1 MRGFKR
7 TISILLSLLIILSV
21 FTTAPFTVNAEQTT
35 DLSPAY
41 VAYQA
46 KRYSDPNGQNL
57 FGDASR
63 TYAQT
68 YYNQMKKDNKVISG
82 ITIWEAAH
90 IATSPTYSLESGLIT
105 KKDMYKLAIFD
116 MLDLSE
122 SDTFVS
128 NLLDMVNDSRLSYIV
143 SVSKSICDPND
154 INVSELKNFEVN
166 AEYINFLKES
176 AKLAKAFDVVD
187 KISTIASGCK
197 NLYEAILTT
206 ANYQAISDMK
216 NGTKE
221 VLSAIYADTSNPSE
235 LRQAAYE
242 CVNNFGDGFDRI
254 LNTVSTGSNL
264 CLNATLETIFKEA
277 VDSIWSEIISVIPGG
292 KVVMTA
298 AKGMRVLSNAVFAMD
313 DTCRIYYQFE
323 ADVTLEQ
330 AVRNV
335 MNNARCDYIQDNNQ
349 DKAIA
354 YMRAVEMYKRIVLQG
369 YDYTKEML
377 EIKANAPATK
387 WFDWFNHDYSECM
400 ELMEGVESI
409 KNNKQK
415 LYKQF
420 EDWVHSDY
428 INLYCKDYNE
438 TINDFNNQ
446 QTIKTD
452 SVTLTQIK
460 DINVGDS
467 GYIYDY
473 IMKTCQPENSTEY
486 KKCYFTA
493 ENKDAFT
500 IDKLGSFVAESAG
513 QVTLIYDKGG
523 ELESSVTITVGSSPT
538 DNKHDYYS
546 DFKYSTFYNNSQQ
559 RTEAT
564 ITEYT
569 GSQSNLIIP
578 YSIDGYI
585 VTSIGR
591 RTFIGCTSLKSINI
605 PDSVTNIDDSAFYG
619 CTSLT
624 SINIPDG
631 VTSIGDWAFEGCT
644 SLTSIN
650 IPDGVTCI
658 GGWAFK
664 GCSSLTSINI
674 PDSVT
679 NIGDSAFYGCTS
691 LTSIT
696 IPDGITS
703 IGDST
708 FRSCTSLTSINIPDS
723 VKSIGNFTFSG
734 CTNLTSINIPDGV
747 TSIGGDAFS
756 SCTSLTSITIPNS
769 VTSIGDSAFYGC
781 TNLTSINIP
790 DGVTSIGYSAFYGCT
805 SLTSIN
811 IPVDVTSIGDTT
823 FYGCTSLTSVT
834 VGNSVTSIGYST
846 FYGCTNLTSIN
857 IPDSLISIG
866 SWAFDD
872 CKSLT
877 NITLPDSVISIGNYA
892 FSGCSS
898 LTSITIP
905 DRVTHIDGVFIGCT
919 SLTSIN
925 ISSSVTNIG
934 NSTFSFCTSLISI
947 KIPDSVTSIGD
958 SAFYGCTS
966 LTSISIPDGI
976 TSIGDSAFDGCTNLT
991 SINIPDS
998 VKSIGNSTFS
1008 GCTNLTSINIPNSVT
1023 SIGDSTFYGCTSLT
1037 SIKIPNSV
1045 TSIGD
1050 SAFYGC
1056 TNLTSINIPDGVTS
1070 IGGGAFSSCTSLT
1083 SINIPDRVKS
1093 IGNFTFKSCTSLIS
1107 IKIPDSVTSIGD
1119 SAFYCCTNLTS
1130 INIPDSLISIG
1141 SWAFD
1146 DCKSLTNITIPDSVI
1161 SIGNYA
1167 FSGCSNLTS
1176 IKIPDSVTNIGD
1188 SAFYDC
1194 TSLSSVTVG
1203 NSVTSIGDSAFEGC
1217 TNLTSINIPDS
1228 VKSMGNFFTF
1238 RFCTSLTSINIPDG
1252 VTSIGDSTF
1261 SGCTNLTSIN
1271 IPNSV
1276 TSIGDSAFSGC
1287 TSLTSINIPN
1297 SVTSIGDSAF
1307 DDCKSL
1313 TSINI
1318 PDGVTSIG
1326 YSAFY
1331 DCKSLTNITIPD
1343 GVTSI
1348 GNYAF
1353 SGCSSLTSIK
1363 IPNSVT
1369 SIGDA
1374 ANYDLSDV
1382 LFMGSKE
1389 QWNSITM
1396 VSDNF
1401 SNAAIHYN
1409 AEYIKTVE
1417 PDCTNKGYDLYSCSE
1432 CENGVKVN
1440 FTDALGHD
1448 FINGICERCG
1458 KDELDCIESAHPYE
1472 NDTDEKWTIHKN
1484 NAKRI
1489 AVVFSDKT
1497 ETESGS
1503 DYIYIYDKDNE
1514 EIGCYSGTEL
1524 AGKRIVVQGDTV
1536 TIRLTSDSSNTC
1548 YGFDITDVKPYYEE
1562 CVHSETELINVREA
1576 GCGWE
1581 GYTGDVRC
1589 VECQEILSYGKYIDA
1604 TEEHSIISEIIPPTC
1619 GQEGYTHHY
1628 CENCDYSYDDN
1639 YVDATG
1645 NHEFENGI
1653 CKICGQP
1660 DIDCLENF
1668 KANDTKNIEITNGGE
1683 FKYFKF
1689 TPNKNGTLNFYSV
1702 GTCDTYGCLFD
1713 SEMTEL
1719 AYNDDGSEDYNFS
1732 ITYDVIAGKTYILA
1746 CRMYSSDTIGNF
1758 NTVLNFEPDDTALIG
1773 DVDGNGEVSIAD
1785 ATEIQKYLVQYV
1797 SFNEEQLK
1805 VSDTNGDGKVDIKD
1819 VTQIQKYIVQ
1829 LISSLV

>member
-35 DLSPAY
+35 DSSPAY

-400 ELMEGVESI
+400 ELMEGVERI
-409 KNNKQK
+409 KNNQQK

-538 DNKHDYYS
+538 NNKHDYYS

-585 VTSIGR
+585 VTNIGDSA
-591 RTFIGCTSLKSINI
+591 FYGCTNLTSINI

-650 IPDGVTCI
+650 IPDGVTSI
-658 GGWAFK
+658 GYSAFY
-664 GCSSLTSINI
+664 GCTSLTSINIPVDVTSIGNSAFSGCTSLTSINIPDGVTSIGYSAFYGCTSLTNMNI

-679 NIGDSAFYGCTS
+679 NIGDSAFYGCTSLASINIPDSVTSIGNSTFSFCTSLTSVNVGNNITSIGGGAFSSCTSLTSITIPDGITSIGYSAFYGCTSLTSINIPVDVTSIGDSTFYGCTSLTSINIPDGVTSIGDSAFYGCTSLTSINIPDSVKSICYSAFYGCTSLTSINIPDGVTSIGGDAFSSCTSLTSITIPKSVKSIYYYAFYGCSSLTSINISGSVTSIGNYAFSGCSSLTNIKIPNSVTSIGGGAFSSCTS

-747 TSIGGDAFS
+747 TSIGGDAFC
-756 SCTSLTSITIPNS
+756 SCTSLTSITIPNSVTNIGNSTFSFCTSLKSIKIPDS

-790 DGVTSIGYSAFYGCT
+790 DGVTSIGDS
-805 SLTSIN
+805 
-811 IPVDVTSIGDTT
+811 T
-823 FYGCTSLTSVT
+823 FKSCTSLTSVT
-834 VGNSVTSIGYST
+834 VGNSVTSIG
-846 FYGCTNLTSIN
+846 
-857 IPDSLISIG
+857 
-866 SWAFDD
+866 
-872 CKSLT
+872 
-877 NITLPDSVISIGNYA
+877 
-892 FSGCSS
+892 
-898 LTSITIP
+898 
-905 DRVTHIDGVFIGCT
+905 
-919 SLTSIN
+919 
-925 ISSSVTNIG
+925 
-934 NSTFSFCTSLISI
+934 
-947 KIPDSVTSIGD
+947 D
-958 SAFYGCTS
+958 SAFS
-966 LTSISIPDGI
+966 
-976 TSIGDSAFDGCTNLT
+976 GCTNLT

-998 VKSIGNSTFS
+998 V
-1008 GCTNLTSINIPNSVT
+1008 
-1023 SIGDSTFYGCTSLT
+1023 
-1037 SIKIPNSV
+1037 

-1050 SAFYGC
+1050 SAF
-1056 TNLTSINIPDGVTS
+1056 
-1070 IGGGAFSSCTSLT
+1070 
-1083 SINIPDRVKS
+1083 
-1093 IGNFTFKSCTSLIS
+1093 
-1107 IKIPDSVTSIGD
+1107 
-1119 SAFYCCTNLTS
+1119 
-1130 INIPDSLISIG
+1130 
-1141 SWAFD
+1141 D
-1146 DCKSLTNITIPDSVI
+1146 DCTSLTNITIPDGVT

-1276 TSIGDSAFSGC
+1276 TSIGDSAF
-1287 TSLTSINIPN
+1287 
-1297 SVTSIGDSAF
+1297 

-1343 GVTSI
+1343 GITSI

-1773 DVDGNGEVSIAD
+1773 DVDGNGEVSITD

-1797 SFNEEQLK
+1797 SLNEEQLK

>member
-400 ELMEGVESI
+400 ELMEGVEST
-409 KNNKQK
+409 KSNNQK

-538 DNKHDYYS
+538 NNKHDYYS

-585 VTSIGR
+585 VTNIG
-591 RTFIGCTSLKSINI
+591 
-605 PDSVTNIDDSAFYG
+605 DSAFYG

-631 VTSIGDWAFEGCT
+631 VTSIGDWAFYGCT
-644 SLTSIN
+644 N
-650 IPDGVTCI
+650 
-658 GGWAFK
+658 
-664 GCSSLTSINI
+664 LTSINI

-723 VKSIGNFTFSG
+723 VKSIGNFTFSY
-734 CTNLTSINIPDGV
+734 CTNLTSINIPDG
-747 TSIGGDAFS
+747 
-756 SCTSLTSITIPNS
+756 
-769 VTSIGDSAFYGC
+769 
-781 TNLTSINIP
+781 
-790 DGVTSIGYSAFYGCT
+790 
-805 SLTSIN
+805 
-811 IPVDVTSIGDTT
+811 
-823 FYGCTSLTSVT
+823 
-834 VGNSVTSIGYST
+834 
-846 FYGCTNLTSIN
+846 
-857 IPDSLISIG
+857 
-866 SWAFDD
+866 
-872 CKSLT
+872 
-877 NITLPDSVISIGNYA
+877 
-892 FSGCSS
+892 
-898 LTSITIP
+898 
-905 DRVTHIDGVFIGCT
+905 
-919 SLTSIN
+919 
-925 ISSSVTNIG
+925 
-934 NSTFSFCTSLISI
+934 
-947 KIPDSVTSIGD
+947 
-958 SAFYGCTS
+958 
-966 LTSISIPDGI
+966 
-976 TSIGDSAFDGCTNLT
+976 
-991 SINIPDS
+991 
-998 VKSIGNSTFS
+998 
-1008 GCTNLTSINIPNSVT
+1008 
-1023 SIGDSTFYGCTSLT
+1023 
-1037 SIKIPNSV
+1037 
-1045 TSIGD
+1045 
-1050 SAFYGC
+1050 
-1056 TNLTSINIPDGVTS
+1056 
-1070 IGGGAFSSCTSLT
+1070 
-1083 SINIPDRVKS
+1083 
-1093 IGNFTFKSCTSLIS
+1093 
-1107 IKIPDSVTSIGD
+1107 
-1119 SAFYCCTNLTS
+1119 
-1130 INIPDSLISIG
+1130 
-1141 SWAFD
+1141 
-1146 DCKSLTNITIPDSVI
+1146 
-1161 SIGNYA
+1161 
-1167 FSGCSNLTS
+1167 
-1176 IKIPDSVTNIGD
+1176 
-1188 SAFYDC
+1188 
-1194 TSLSSVTVG
+1194 
-1203 NSVTSIGDSAFEGC
+1203 
-1217 TNLTSINIPDS
+1217 
-1228 VKSMGNFFTF
+1228 
-1238 RFCTSLTSINIPDG
+1238 
-1252 VTSIGDSTF
+1252 
-1261 SGCTNLTSIN
+1261 
-1271 IPNSV
+1271 
-1276 TSIGDSAFSGC
+1276 
-1287 TSLTSINIPN
+1287 
-1297 SVTSIGDSAF
+1297 
-1307 DDCKSL
+1307 
-1313 TSINI
+1313 
-1318 PDGVTSIG
+1318 
-1326 YSAFY
+1326 
-1331 DCKSLTNITIPD
+1331 
-1343 GVTSI
+1343 
-1348 GNYAF
+1348 
-1353 SGCSSLTSIK
+1353 
-1363 IPNSVT
+1363 VT

-1396 VSDNF
+1396 ESDNF

-1432 CENGVKVN
+1432 CENGVKAN
-1440 FTDALGHD
+1440 FTDALGHN
-1448 FINGICERCG
+1448 FVNGICERCG
-1458 KDELDCIESAHPYE
+1458 KDELDFIESLHPYE

>member
-35 DLSPAY
+35 DSSPAY

-57 FGDASR
+57 FGDASQ

-176 AKLAKAFDVVD
+176 AKLAKAFDAVD
-187 KISTIASGCK
+187 KISTIASGCE

-277 VDSIWSEIISVIPGG
+277 VDSIWGEIISVIPGG

-400 ELMEGVESI
+400 ELMEGVEST

-473 IMKTCQPENSTEY
+473 IKKTCQPENSTEY

-569 GSQSNLIIP
+569 GSRSNLIIP

-624 SINIPDG
+624 SINIP
-631 VTSIGDWAFEGCT
+631 
-644 SLTSIN
+644 
-650 IPDGVTCI
+650 
-658 GGWAFK
+658 
-664 GCSSLTSINI
+664 
-674 PDSVT
+674 
-679 NIGDSAFYGCTS
+679 
-691 LTSIT
+691 
-696 IPDGITS
+696 
-703 IGDST
+703 
-708 FRSCTSLTSINIPDS
+708 
-723 VKSIGNFTFSG
+723 
-734 CTNLTSINIPDGV
+734 
-747 TSIGGDAFS
+747 
-756 SCTSLTSITIPNS
+756 NS
-769 VTSIGDSAFYGC
+769 VTSIGG
-781 TNLTSINIP
+781 
-790 DGVTSIGYSAFYGCT
+790 GAFYGCT

-934 NSTFSFCTSLISI
+934 NSTFRFCTSLISI

-958 SAFYGCTS
+958 SAF
-966 LTSISIPDGI
+966 
-976 TSIGDSAFDGCTNLT
+976 DGCTNLT
-991 SINIPDS
+991 SINIPD
-998 VKSIGNSTFS
+998 G
-1008 GCTNLTSINIPNSVT
+1008 VT
-1023 SIGDSTFYGCTSLT
+1023 SIGGDAFSSCTSLT
-1037 SIKIPNSV
+1037 SITIPNSV

-1093 IGNFTFKSCTSLIS
+1093 IGNFTFKSCSSLLS

-1228 VKSMGNFFTF
+1228 VKSIGNYFTF
-1238 RFCTSLTSINIPDG
+1238 RFCTSLTSINIPDSVTSIG
-1252 VTSIGDSTF
+1252 NSTFRSCTSLTSVTVGNNITSIGDSTF
-1261 SGCTNLTSIN
+1261 CGCT
-1271 IPNSV
+1271 
-1276 TSIGDSAFSGC
+1276 
-1287 TSLTSINIPN
+1287 
-1297 SVTSIGDSAF
+1297 
-1307 DDCKSL
+1307 SL

-1326 YSAFY
+1326 YSAFD

-1343 GVTSI
+1343 SVISI

-1363 IPNSVT
+1363 IPDSVT

-1396 VSDNF
+1396 ESDNF

-1417 PDCTNKGYDLYSCSE
+1417 PDCTNKGYDLYFCSE

-1440 FTDALGHD
+1440 FTDALGHN

-1562 CVHSETELINVREA
+1562 CVHYETELINVREA

-1589 VECQEILSYGKYIDA
+1589 VECQEILSYGEYIDA

-1773 DVDGNGEVSIAD
+1773 DVDGNGEVSISD

-1797 SFNEEQLK
+1797 SLNEEQLK
-1805 VSDTNGDGKVDIKD
+1805 VSDTNGDGKVDIND
-1819 VTQIQKYIVQ
+1819 VTQIQKYLAQ
-1829 LISSLV
+1829 LIPSLG

>member
-35 DLSPAY
+35 DSSPAY

-57 FGDASR
+57 FGDASQ

-277 VDSIWSEIISVIPGG
+277 VDSIWGEIISVIPGG

-400 ELMEGVESI
+400 ELMEGVEST
-409 KNNKQK
+409 KSNNQK

-473 IMKTCQPENSTEY
+473 IKKTCQPENSTEY

-493 ENKDAFT
+493 DNKDIFT

-513 QVTLIYDKGG
+513 QVILVYDKGG
-523 ELESSVTITVGSSPT
+523 ELESSVTITIGSSPT
-538 DNKHDYYS
+538 NNKHDYYS

-624 SINIPDG
+624 SINIPDSVTYIGDYAFEDCTSLTSINIPDSVTGIGGWAFYGCSSLTSVIIGNSVTSMDVRTFYGCTSLASINIPDSVTSIGYETFKDCISLTNMNIPDSVTSIGDSAFYGCTNLTSINIPDSVTSICDSTFRSCTSLTSVTVGNNITSIGDSTFYDCTSLKSINIPDG
-631 VTSIGDWAFEGCT
+631 VTSIGDSAFYGCTSLTSINIPVDVTSIGRSAFEGCTSLTSINIHDGVTSIGDFTFYGCT

-650 IPDGVTCI
+650 IPDGVTSI
-658 GGWAFK
+658 GHYAFRF
-664 GCSSLTSINI
+664 CTSLTSINV

-679 NIGDSAFYGCTS
+679 HIYFGAFDGCTSLTSITIPDRVTHIDGVFIGCTS

-703 IGDST
+703 VGDSA
-708 FRSCTSLTSINIPDS
+708 FEGCTSLISIKIPDR
-723 VKSIGNFTFSG
+723 VTSIGNSTFSG

-756 SCTSLTSITIPNS
+756 SCTSLTSITIPKSVKSIDYYAFYGCSSLTSITISNS
-769 VTSIGDSAFYGC
+769 VTSIGDSAFCGCTNLTSINIPDGVTSIGDSAFYGC

-790 DGVTSIGYSAFYGCT
+790 DSVKSIGNSTFRSCT

-811 IPVDVTSIGDTT
+811 IPDDVTSIGNRA
-823 FYGCTSLTSVT
+823 FYDCTSLTSVT
-834 VGNSVTSIGYST
+834 VGNSVTSIG
-846 FYGCTNLTSIN
+846 
-857 IPDSLISIG
+857 
-866 SWAFDD
+866 
-872 CKSLT
+872 
-877 NITLPDSVISIGNYA
+877 
-892 FSGCSS
+892 
-898 LTSITIP
+898 
-905 DRVTHIDGVFIGCT
+905 
-919 SLTSIN
+919 
-925 ISSSVTNIG
+925 
-934 NSTFSFCTSLISI
+934 
-947 KIPDSVTSIGD
+947 
-958 SAFYGCTS
+958 
-966 LTSISIPDGI
+966 
-976 TSIGDSAFDGCTNLT
+976 
-991 SINIPDS
+991 
-998 VKSIGNSTFS
+998 
-1008 GCTNLTSINIPNSVT
+1008 
-1023 SIGDSTFYGCTSLT
+1023 DST
-1037 SIKIPNSV
+1037 
-1045 TSIGD
+1045 
-1050 SAFYGC
+1050 FYGC

-1070 IGGGAFSSCTSLT
+1070 IG
-1083 SINIPDRVKS
+1083 N
-1093 IGNFTFKSCTSLIS
+1093 
-1107 IKIPDSVTSIGD
+1107 
-1119 SAFYCCTNLTS
+1119 
-1130 INIPDSLISIG
+1130 
-1141 SWAFD
+1141 
-1146 DCKSLTNITIPDSVI
+1146 
-1161 SIGNYA
+1161 
-1167 FSGCSNLTS
+1167 
-1176 IKIPDSVTNIGD
+1176 
-1188 SAFYDC
+1188 
-1194 TSLSSVTVG
+1194 
-1203 NSVTSIGDSAFEGC
+1203 
-1217 TNLTSINIPDS
+1217 
-1228 VKSMGNFFTF
+1228 
-1238 RFCTSLTSINIPDG
+1238 
-1252 VTSIGDSTF
+1252 STF
-1261 SGCTNLTSIN
+1261 SGCTN
-1271 IPNSV
+1271 
-1276 TSIGDSAFSGC
+1276 
-1287 TSLTSINIPN
+1287 LTSINIPN

-1374 ANYDLSDV
+1374 AFEWNYDLSDV

-1396 VSDNF
+1396 GSDNF

-1432 CENGVKVN
+1432 CENGVKAN
-1440 FTDALGHD
+1440 FTDALGHN
-1448 FINGICERCG
+1448 FVNGICEHCG
-1458 KDELDCIESAHPYE
+1458 KGELDCIESAHPYE
-1472 NDTDEKWTIHKN
+1472 NDTDEKWTIHIN

-1524 AGKRIVVQGDTV
+1524 AGKRIVVQGDTI
-1536 TIRLTSDSSNTC
+1536 TIRLTSDSSDTC

-1589 VECQEILSYGKYIDA
+1589 VECQEILSYGEYIDA
-1604 TEEHSIISEIIPPTC
+1604 TEEHSIISKIIPPTC

-1689 TPNKNGTLNFYSV
+1689 TPNKNGALNFYSV

>member
-35 DLSPAY
+35 DSSPAY

-57 FGDASR
+57 FGDASQ

-166 AEYINFLKES
+166 AEYINFLKKS

-473 IMKTCQPENSTEY
+473 IKKTCQPENSTEY

-538 DNKHDYYS
+538 NNKHDYYS

-585 VTSIGR
+585 VTCIGR
-591 RTFIGCTSLKSINI
+591 GAFEGCASLKSINI
-605 PDSVTNIDDSAFYG
+605 PDSVTKIRDRAFENCENLTNITIPDSVTSLEYGAFIGCTGLISIKLPDSVTIIDNYAFAGCTSLANITIPDSVTVIYSSAFES

-624 SINIPDG
+624 SVTIPESVTYMGYSAFRNCINLASITIPDS
-631 VTSIGDWAFEGCT
+631 VTSIGNSVF
-644 SLTSIN
+644 L
-650 IPDGVTCI
+650 
-658 GGWAFK
+658 
-664 GCSSLTSINI
+664 GCSSLTSIKI

-679 NIGDSAFYGCTS
+679 GIGDYAFQNCTKLTNVTIGNGVEFIGDDAFEKCASLTNITIPDSVTRTGGRIFNDCDNLEKVIIGNGITSLGGLCVENENLKEIIIGDGITYIPRFEFSGCTNLASVTLGRNISTIGYRAFFDCTS

-696 IPDGITS
+696 IPDSVTS
-703 IGDST
+703 IDDDA
-708 FRSCTSLTSINIPDS
+708 FC
-723 VKSIGNFTFSG
+723 G
-734 CTNLTSINIPDGV
+734 CTNLKNLTIGDGV
-747 TSIGGDAFS
+747 TSIGSNAFADCNSFEKVRIGNGIS
-756 SCTSLTSITIPNS
+756 SLSYFNFASCKNLQEVVIGNNVSSIQSYIFRGCENLISVTIPNSVTSIESHAFENCVNLKNITIPNS
-769 VTSIGDSAFYGC
+769 VTSIRYKTFSNC
-781 TNLTSINIP
+781 TSLKNIIIP
-790 DGVTSIGYSAFYGCT
+790 NNVTSIGNYAFLNCKSLVNVTIPDSVTSIGSSAFDNCT
-805 SLTSIN
+805 SLTSVT
-811 IPVDVTSIGDTT
+811 IPNSVISIGSSAFDN
-823 FYGCTSLTSVT
+823 CTSLTSVT
-834 VGNSVTSIGYST
+834 V
-846 FYGCTNLTSIN
+846 
-857 IPDSLISIG
+857 
-866 SWAFDD
+866 
-872 CKSLT
+872 
-877 NITLPDSVISIGNYA
+877 
-892 FSGCSS
+892 
-898 LTSITIP
+898 
-905 DRVTHIDGVFIGCT
+905 
-919 SLTSIN
+919 
-925 ISSSVTNIG
+925 
-934 NSTFSFCTSLISI
+934 
-947 KIPDSVTSIGD
+947 
-958 SAFYGCTS
+958 
-966 LTSISIPDGI
+966 
-976 TSIGDSAFDGCTNLT
+976 
-991 SINIPDS
+991 
-998 VKSIGNSTFS
+998 
-1008 GCTNLTSINIPNSVT
+1008 PNSVT
-1023 SIGDSTFYGCTSLT
+1023 SIGSSAFNNCTSLA
-1037 SIKIPNSV
+1037 SV
-1045 TSIGD
+1045 VIG
-1050 SAFYGC
+1050 
-1056 TNLTSINIPDGVTS
+1056 NGVTS
-1070 IGGGAFSSCTSLT
+1070 ISEG
-1083 SINIPDRVKS
+1083 
-1093 IGNFTFKSCTSLIS
+1093 TFE
-1107 IKIPDSVTSIGD
+1107 
-1119 SAFYCCTNLTS
+1119 YCTNLVWMT
-1130 INIPDSLISIG
+1130 IG
-1141 SWAFD
+1141 NGVTCIDSWALYG
-1146 DCKSLTNITIPDSVI
+1146 CKNLSHVFYRGNESEWDNISQSLPYNII
-1161 SIGNYA
+1161 
-1167 FSGCSNLTS
+1167 
-1176 IKIPDSVTNIGD
+1176 
-1188 SAFYDC
+1188 
-1194 TSLSSVTVG
+1194 
-1203 NSVTSIGDSAFEGC
+1203 
-1217 TNLTSINIPDS
+1217 
-1228 VKSMGNFFTF
+1228 
-1238 RFCTSLTSINIPDG
+1238 
-1252 VTSIGDSTF
+1252 
-1261 SGCTNLTSIN
+1261 
-1271 IPNSV
+1271 
-1276 TSIGDSAFSGC
+1276 
-1287 TSLTSINIPN
+1287 
-1297 SVTSIGDSAF
+1297 
-1307 DDCKSL
+1307 
-1313 TSINI
+1313 
-1318 PDGVTSIG
+1318 
-1326 YSAFY
+1326 
-1331 DCKSLTNITIPD
+1331 
-1343 GVTSI
+1343 
-1348 GNYAF
+1348 
-1353 SGCSSLTSIK
+1353 
-1363 IPNSVT
+1363 
-1369 SIGDA
+1369 
-1374 ANYDLSDV
+1374 
-1382 LFMGSKE
+1382 
-1389 QWNSITM
+1389 
-1396 VSDNF
+1396 
-1401 SNAAIHYN
+1401 IHYN
-1409 AEYIKTVE
+1409 SDGSIIFDKTVL
-1417 PDCTNKGYDLYSCSE
+1417 PSCTEKGYDLYSCSE
-1432 CENGVKVN
+1432 CENGVKAN
-1440 FTDALGHD
+1440 FTDALGHN
-1448 FINGICERCG
+1448 FVNGICEHCG

-1589 VECQEILSYGKYIDA
+1589 VECQEILSYGEYIDA

-1773 DVDGNGEVSIAD
+1773 DVDGNGEVSITD

-1797 SFNEEQLK
+1797 SLNEEQLK

>member
-35 DLSPAY
+35 DSSPAY

-57 FGDASR
+57 FGDASQ

-277 VDSIWSEIISVIPGG
+277 VDSIWGEIISVIPGG

-400 ELMEGVESI
+400 ELMEGVEST
-409 KNNKQK
+409 KSNNQK

-473 IMKTCQPENSTEY
+473 IKKTCQPENSTEY

-493 ENKDAFT
+493 DNKDIFT

-513 QVTLIYDKGG
+513 QVTLVYDKGG
-523 ELESSVTITVGSSPT
+523 ELESSVTITIGSSPT
-538 DNKHDYYS
+538 NNKHDYYS

-624 SINIPDG
+624 SINIPDSVTYVGDYAFEDCTSLTSINIPDSVTGIGGWAFYGCSSLTSVIIGNSVTSMDVRTFYGCTSLASINIPDSVTSIGYETFKDCISLTNMNIPDSVTSIGDSAFYGCTNLTSINIPDSVTSICDSTFRSCTSLTSVTVGNNITSIGDSTFYDCTSLKSINIPDG
-631 VTSIGDWAFEGCT
+631 VTSIGDSAFYGCTSLTSINIPVDVTSIGRSAFEGCTSLTSINIHDGVTSIGDFTFYGCT

-650 IPDGVTCI
+650 IPDGVTSI
-658 GGWAFK
+658 GHYAFRF
-664 GCSSLTSINI
+664 CTSLTSINV

-679 NIGDSAFYGCTS
+679 HIYFGAFDGCTSLTSITIPDRVTHIDGVFIGCTS

-703 IGDST
+703 VGDSA
-708 FRSCTSLTSINIPDS
+708 FEGCTSLISIKIPDR
-723 VKSIGNFTFSG
+723 VTSIGNSTFSG

-756 SCTSLTSITIPNS
+756 SCTSLTSITIPKSVKSIDYYAFYGCSSLTSITISNS
-769 VTSIGDSAFYGC
+769 VTSIGDSAFCGCTNLTSINIPDGVTSIGDSAFCGCTNLTSINIPDGVTSIGDSAFYGC

-790 DGVTSIGYSAFYGCT
+790 DGVTSIGDS
-805 SLTSIN
+805 
-811 IPVDVTSIGDTT
+811 T
-823 FYGCTSLTSVT
+823 FKSCTSLTSVT
-834 VGNSVTSIGYST
+834 VGNG
-846 FYGCTNLTSIN
+846 
-857 IPDSLISIG
+857 
-866 SWAFDD
+866 
-872 CKSLT
+872 
-877 NITLPDSVISIGNYA
+877 
-892 FSGCSS
+892 
-898 LTSITIP
+898 
-905 DRVTHIDGVFIGCT
+905 
-919 SLTSIN
+919 
-925 ISSSVTNIG
+925 
-934 NSTFSFCTSLISI
+934 
-947 KIPDSVTSIGD
+947 VTSIGD
-958 SAFYGCTS
+958 SVFYGCTS
-966 LTSISIPDGI
+966 LTI
-976 TSIGDSAFDGCTNLT
+976 
-991 SINIPDS
+991 
-998 VKSIGNSTFS
+998 
-1008 GCTNLTSINIPNSVT
+1008 VT
-1023 SIGDSTFYGCTSLT
+1023 VGS
-1037 SIKIPNSV
+1037 SV

-1056 TNLTSINIPDGVTS
+1056 TNLTSINIPDSVKS
-1070 IGGGAFSSCTSLT
+1070 IGNSTFRSCTSLT
-1083 SINIPDRVKS
+1083 SINIPD
-1093 IGNFTFKSCTSLIS
+1093 
-1107 IKIPDSVTSIGD
+1107 DVTSIG
-1119 SAFYCCTNLTS
+1119 NR
-1130 INIPDSLISIG
+1130 
-1141 SWAFD
+1141 
-1146 DCKSLTNITIPDSVI
+1146 
-1161 SIGNYA
+1161 
-1167 FSGCSNLTS
+1167 
-1176 IKIPDSVTNIGD
+1176 
-1188 SAFYDC
+1188 AFYDC
-1194 TSLSSVTVG
+1194 TSLTSVTVG
-1203 NSVTSIGDSAFEGC
+1203 NSVTSIGDSTFYGC
-1217 TNLTSINIPDS
+1217 TN
-1228 VKSMGNFFTF
+1228 
-1238 RFCTSLTSINIPDG
+1238 LTSINIPDG
-1252 VTSIGDSTF
+1252 VTSIGNSTF

-1287 TSLTSINIPN
+1287 TNLTSINIPN

-1363 IPNSVT
+1363 IPNCVT

-1374 ANYDLSDV
+1374 AFEWNYDLSDV

-1396 VSDNF
+1396 GSDNF

-1432 CENGVKVN
+1432 CENGVKAN
-1440 FTDALGHD
+1440 FTDALGHN
-1448 FINGICERCG
+1448 FVNGICEHCG
-1458 KDELDCIESAHPYE
+1458 KGELDCIESAHPYE
-1472 NDTDEKWTIHKN
+1472 NDTDEKWTIHIN

-1524 AGKRIVVQGDTV
+1524 AGKRIVVQGDTI
-1536 TIRLTSDSSNTC
+1536 TIRLTSDSSDTC

-1589 VECQEILSYGKYIDA
+1589 VECQEILSYGEYIDA
-1604 TEEHSIISEIIPPTC
+1604 TEEHSIISKIIPPTC

-1689 TPNKNGTLNFYSV
+1689 TPNKNGALNFYSV

>member
-35 DLSPAY
+35 DSSPAY

-57 FGDASR
+57 FGDASQ

-277 VDSIWSEIISVIPGG
+277 VDSIWGEIISVIPGG

-400 ELMEGVESI
+400 ELMEGVEST
-409 KNNKQK
+409 KSNNQK

-473 IMKTCQPENSTEY
+473 IKKTCQPENSTEY

-493 ENKDAFT
+493 DNKDIFT

-513 QVTLIYDKGG
+513 QVTLVYDKGG
-523 ELESSVTITVGSSPT
+523 ELESSVTITIGSSPT
-538 DNKHDYYS
+538 NNKHDYYS

-624 SINIPDG
+624 SINIPDSVTYIGDYAFEDCTSLTSINIPDSVTGIGGWAFYGCSSLTSVIIGNSVTSMDVRTFYGCTSLASINIPDSVTSIGYETFKDCISLTNMNIPDSVTSIGDSAFYGCTNLTSINIPDSVTSICDSTFRSCTSLTSVTVGNNITSIGDSTFYDCTSLKSINIPDG
-631 VTSIGDWAFEGCT
+631 VTSIGDSAFYGCTSLTSINIPVDVTSIGRSAFEGCTSLTSINIHDGVTSIGDFTFYGCT

-650 IPDGVTCI
+650 IPDGVTSI
-658 GGWAFK
+658 GHYAFRF
-664 GCSSLTSINI
+664 CTSLTSINV

-679 NIGDSAFYGCTS
+679 HIYFGAFDGCTSLTSITIPDRVTHIDGVFIGCTS

-703 IGDST
+703 VGDSA
-708 FRSCTSLTSINIPDS
+708 FEGCTSLISIKIPDR
-723 VKSIGNFTFSG
+723 VTSIGNSTFSG

-756 SCTSLTSITIPNS
+756 SCTSLTSITIPKSVKSIDYYAFYGCSSLTSITISNS
-769 VTSIGDSAFYGC
+769 VTSIGDSAFCGC

-790 DGVTSIGYSAFYGCT
+790 DGVTSIG
-805 SLTSIN
+805 
-811 IPVDVTSIGDTT
+811 
-823 FYGCTSLTSVT
+823 
-834 VGNSVTSIGYST
+834 
-846 FYGCTNLTSIN
+846 
-857 IPDSLISIG
+857 
-866 SWAFDD
+866 
-872 CKSLT
+872 
-877 NITLPDSVISIGNYA
+877 
-892 FSGCSS
+892 
-898 LTSITIP
+898 
-905 DRVTHIDGVFIGCT
+905 
-919 SLTSIN
+919 
-925 ISSSVTNIG
+925 
-934 NSTFSFCTSLISI
+934 
-947 KIPDSVTSIGD
+947 
-958 SAFYGCTS
+958 
-966 LTSISIPDGI
+966 
-976 TSIGDSAFDGCTNLT
+976 
-991 SINIPDS
+991 
-998 VKSIGNSTFS
+998 NSTFS
-1008 GCTNLTSINIPNSVT
+1008 GCTN
-1023 SIGDSTFYGCTSLT
+1023 
-1037 SIKIPNSV
+1037 
-1045 TSIGD
+1045 
-1050 SAFYGC
+1050 
-1056 TNLTSINIPDGVTS
+1056 
-1070 IGGGAFSSCTSLT
+1070 
-1083 SINIPDRVKS
+1083 
-1093 IGNFTFKSCTSLIS
+1093 
-1107 IKIPDSVTSIGD
+1107 
-1119 SAFYCCTNLTS
+1119 
-1130 INIPDSLISIG
+1130 
-1141 SWAFD
+1141 
-1146 DCKSLTNITIPDSVI
+1146 
-1161 SIGNYA
+1161 
-1167 FSGCSNLTS
+1167 
-1176 IKIPDSVTNIGD
+1176 
-1188 SAFYDC
+1188 
-1194 TSLSSVTVG
+1194 
-1203 NSVTSIGDSAFEGC
+1203 
-1217 TNLTSINIPDS
+1217 
-1228 VKSMGNFFTF
+1228 
-1238 RFCTSLTSINIPDG
+1238 
-1252 VTSIGDSTF
+1252 
-1261 SGCTNLTSIN
+1261 
-1271 IPNSV
+1271 
-1276 TSIGDSAFSGC
+1276 
-1287 TSLTSINIPN
+1287 LTSINIPN

-1374 ANYDLSDV
+1374 AFEWNYDLSDV

-1396 VSDNF
+1396 GSDNF

-1432 CENGVKVN
+1432 CENGVKAN
-1440 FTDALGHD
+1440 FTDALGHN
-1448 FINGICERCG
+1448 FVNGICEHCG
-1458 KDELDCIESAHPYE
+1458 KGELDCIESAHPYE
-1472 NDTDEKWTIHKN
+1472 NDTDEKWTIHIN

-1524 AGKRIVVQGDTV
+1524 AGKRIVVQGDTI
-1536 TIRLTSDSSNTC
+1536 TIRLTSDSSDTC

-1589 VECQEILSYGKYIDA
+1589 VECQEILSYGEYIDA
-1604 TEEHSIISEIIPPTC
+1604 TEEHSIISKIIPPTC

-1689 TPNKNGTLNFYSV
+1689 TPNKNGALNFYSV

>member
-747 TSIGGDAFS
+747 TSIGG
-756 SCTSLTSITIPNS
+756 
-769 VTSIGDSAFYGC
+769 
-781 TNLTSINIP
+781 
-790 DGVTSIGYSAFYGCT
+790 
-805 SLTSIN
+805 
-811 IPVDVTSIGDTT
+811 
-823 FYGCTSLTSVT
+823 
-834 VGNSVTSIGYST
+834 
-846 FYGCTNLTSIN
+846 
-857 IPDSLISIG
+857 
-866 SWAFDD
+866 
-872 CKSLT
+872 
-877 NITLPDSVISIGNYA
+877 
-892 FSGCSS
+892 
-898 LTSITIP
+898 
-905 DRVTHIDGVFIGCT
+905 
-919 SLTSIN
+919 
-925 ISSSVTNIG
+925 
-934 NSTFSFCTSLISI
+934 
-947 KIPDSVTSIGD
+947 
-958 SAFYGCTS
+958 
-966 LTSISIPDGI
+966 
-976 TSIGDSAFDGCTNLT
+976 
-991 SINIPDS
+991 
-998 VKSIGNSTFS
+998 
-1008 GCTNLTSINIPNSVT
+1008 
-1023 SIGDSTFYGCTSLT
+1023 
-1037 SIKIPNSV
+1037 
-1045 TSIGD
+1045 
-1050 SAFYGC
+1050 
-1056 TNLTSINIPDGVTS
+1056 
-1070 IGGGAFSSCTSLT
+1070 GAFSSCTSLT

-1161 SIGNYA
+1161 
-1167 FSGCSNLTS
+1167 
-1176 IKIPDSVTNIGD
+1176 
-1188 SAFYDC
+1188 
-1194 TSLSSVTVG
+1194 
-1203 NSVTSIGDSAFEGC
+1203 
-1217 TNLTSINIPDS
+1217 
-1228 VKSMGNFFTF
+1228 
-1238 RFCTSLTSINIPDG
+1238 
-1252 VTSIGDSTF
+1252 
-1261 SGCTNLTSIN
+1261 
-1271 IPNSV
+1271 
-1276 TSIGDSAFSGC
+1276 
-1287 TSLTSINIPN
+1287 
-1297 SVTSIGDSAF
+1297 
-1307 DDCKSL
+1307 
-1313 TSINI
+1313 
-1318 PDGVTSIG
+1318 
-1326 YSAFY
+1326 
-1331 DCKSLTNITIPD
+1331 
-1343 GVTSI
+1343 SI

-1619 GQEGYTHHY
+1619 GHEGYTHHY

>member
-400 ELMEGVESI
+400 ELMEGVEST
-409 KNNKQK
+409 KSNNQK

-538 DNKHDYYS
+538 NNKHDYYS

-585 VTSIGR
+585 VTNIGDSA
-591 RTFIGCTSLKSINI
+591 FYGCTSLTSINIPDGVTSIGDWAFYGCTNLTSINI
-605 PDSVTNIDDSAFYG
+605 PDSVTNIGDSAFYG

-650 IPDGVTCI
+650 IPDRVKSI
-658 GGWAFK
+658 GDSAFK

-747 TSIGGDAFS
+747 TSIGNSAFS
-756 SCTSLTSITIPNS
+756 GCTSLTSINIPDG
-769 VTSIGDSAFYGC
+769 VTSIGYSAFYGC

-790 DGVTSIGYSAFYGCT
+790 DGVTSIGYFAFYGCT
-805 SLTSIN
+805 SLKSIN
-811 IPVDVTSIGDTT
+811 IPVDVTSIGEFT
-823 FYGCTSLTSVT
+823 FYGCTSLK
-834 VGNSVTSIGYST
+834 
-846 FYGCTNLTSIN
+846 SIN
-857 IPDSLISIG
+857 IPDS
-866 SWAFDD
+866 
-872 CKSLT
+872 
-877 NITLPDSVISIGNYA
+877 
-892 FSGCSS
+892 
-898 LTSITIP
+898 
-905 DRVTHIDGVFIGCT
+905 
-919 SLTSIN
+919 
-925 ISSSVTNIG
+925 VTNI
-934 NSTFSFCTSLISI
+934 
-947 KIPDSVTSIGD
+947 D
-958 SAFYGCTS
+958 A
-966 LTSISIPDGI
+966 
-976 TSIGDSAFDGCTNLT
+976 SAFDGCTSLT

-998 VKSIGNSTFS
+998 VKSIG
-1008 GCTNLTSINIPNSVT
+1008 
-1023 SIGDSTFYGCTSLT
+1023 
-1037 SIKIPNSV
+1037 
-1045 TSIGD
+1045 
-1050 SAFYGC
+1050 
-1056 TNLTSINIPDGVTS
+1056 
-1070 IGGGAFSSCTSLT
+1070 GG
-1083 SINIPDRVKS
+1083 
-1093 IGNFTFKSCTSLIS
+1093 
-1107 IKIPDSVTSIGD
+1107 
-1119 SAFYCCTNLTS
+1119 
-1130 INIPDSLISIG
+1130 
-1141 SWAFD
+1141 
-1146 DCKSLTNITIPDSVI
+1146 
-1161 SIGNYA
+1161 
-1167 FSGCSNLTS
+1167 
-1176 IKIPDSVTNIGD
+1176 
-1188 SAFYDC
+1188 
-1194 TSLSSVTVG
+1194 
-1203 NSVTSIGDSAFEGC
+1203 
-1217 TNLTSINIPDS
+1217 
-1228 VKSMGNFFTF
+1228 
-1238 RFCTSLTSINIPDG
+1238 
-1252 VTSIGDSTF
+1252 
-1261 SGCTNLTSIN
+1261 
-1271 IPNSV
+1271 
-1276 TSIGDSAFSGC
+1276 AFSGC
-1287 TSLTSINIPN
+1287 TSLKSINIPVD
-1297 SVTSIGDSAF
+1297 VTSIDEFTFSG
-1307 DDCKSL
+1307 C
-1313 TSINI
+1313 T
-1318 PDGVTSIG
+1318 
-1326 YSAFY
+1326 
-1331 DCKSLTNITIPD
+1331 SLTNITIPD

-1369 SIGDA
+1369 SIGGGAFSSCTSLTSINIPDSVTNIGASAFDGCTSLTSITIPDGITSIGDSTFRSCTSLTSINIPDSVTSIGDDAFSSCTSLTSINIPDGVTSIGDWAFEGCTSLTSINIPDRVKSIGDSAFYGCTSLTSINIPDGVTSIGDWAFYGCTNLTSINIPDSVTNIGDSAFYGCTSLTSINIPDGVTSIGDSTFKSCTSLTSVTVGNSVTSIGYSAFHDCKSLTNITIPDSVISIGNYAFSGCSSLTSIKIPNSVTSIGDSTFSFCTSLTSATVENNITSIGDSIFCGCTSLTSINIPDGVTSIGDFAFCDCKSLTSINIPDSVKSIGNFTFSYCTNLTSINIPDGVTSIGDA

-1396 VSDNF
+1396 ESDNF

-1432 CENGVKVN
+1432 CENGVKAN
-1440 FTDALGHD
+1440 FTDALGHN
-1448 FINGICERCG
+1448 FVNGICERCG
-1458 KDELDCIESAHPYE
+1458 KDELDFIESLHPYE

>member
-35 DLSPAY
+35 DSSPAY

-57 FGDASR
+57 FGDASQ

-400 ELMEGVESI
+400 ELMEGVEST
-409 KNNKQK
+409 KNNNQK

-473 IMKTCQPENSTEY
+473 IKKTCQPENSTEY

-591 RTFIGCTSLKSINI
+591 RTFIGCT
-605 PDSVTNIDDSAFYG
+605 
-619 CTSLT
+619 
-624 SINIPDG
+624 
-631 VTSIGDWAFEGCT
+631 
-644 SLTSIN
+644 
-650 IPDGVTCI
+650 
-658 GGWAFK
+658 
-664 GCSSLTSINI
+664 
-674 PDSVT
+674 
-679 NIGDSAFYGCTS
+679 
-691 LTSIT
+691 
-696 IPDGITS
+696 
-703 IGDST
+703 
-708 FRSCTSLTSINIPDS
+708 
-723 VKSIGNFTFSG
+723 
-734 CTNLTSINIPDGV
+734 NLTSINIPDDV
-747 TSIGGDAFS
+747 TSIGYETFKG
-756 SCTSLTSITIPNS
+756 CTS
-769 VTSIGDSAFYGC
+769 
-781 TNLTSINIP
+781 LTSINIP

-805 SLTSIN
+805 SLRTIKIGN
-811 IPVDVTSIGDTT
+811 KVTSIGESAFENCTNLSNVIIGNNVQWIYSRAFKNCTSLNSIIIPDSVKLYNESYSREIFSGCIGLKSVVVGNNVSMIGPEMFYNCKNLENITIGKNVKEFCYEAFKGCDNLKKCNFLGTIDDWCGIEYSGTGEDWPTYYSKNLYINGDLVHDIEIKERSIINSFVFLNCENIERVLIHEGVTDIGQSAFEGCINLSKIKIPESIISIGYKT
-823 FYGCTSLTSVT
+823 FKDCKSLSNIDIPKGLKKLGAGVFSGCTSLASVEIPYGISDLHGTFYNCENLKEVKIPDSVTELFATFAGCTNLLIVDIPNSVTDIGDNTFENCSSLESIILPESVESLGHDLFYNCTNLKSVVLPESVKSTFLSGWFYHCVKLESVIIPKNITVITSYSFQGCSNLKRVTIPDSVTEIGEAFDGCSNLNGVYISDIEAWCNIKRPYGWFSSNPLYYAHNLYLNDQLVVNLDLPESVSKIEDKSFLGCTCITSVRIPNSTTIIGEYAFYECFNLTSVT
-834 VGNSVTSIGYST
+834 IGNSITSIGYDS
-846 FYGCTNLTSIN
+846 FARCINLR
-857 IPDSLISIG
+857 D
-866 SWAFDD
+866 
-872 CKSLT
+872 
-877 NITLPDSVISIGNYA
+877 ITLPEGVTEIQDSA
-892 FSGCSS
+892 FNGCSS
-898 LTSITIP
+898 LKTIIIP
-905 DRVTHIDGVFIGCT
+905 DNVTEIKSCLFEDCNQLKHVILGKNIKNIEYRAFYHC
-919 SLTSIN
+919 SRLESIE
-925 ISSSVTNIG
+925 
-934 NSTFSFCTSLISI
+934 
-947 KIPDSVTSIGD
+947 IPDSVTSIG
-958 SAFYGCTS
+958 YE
-966 LTSISIPDGI
+966 
-976 TSIGDSAFDGCTNLT
+976 
-991 SINIPDS
+991 
-998 VKSIGNSTFS
+998 
-1008 GCTNLTSINIPNSVT
+1008 
-1023 SIGDSTFYGCTSLT
+1023 
-1037 SIKIPNSV
+1037 
-1045 TSIGD
+1045 
-1050 SAFYGC
+1050 
-1056 TNLTSINIPDGVTS
+1056 
-1070 IGGGAFSSCTSLT
+1070 
-1083 SINIPDRVKS
+1083 
-1093 IGNFTFKSCTSLIS
+1093 
-1107 IKIPDSVTSIGD
+1107 
-1119 SAFYCCTNLTS
+1119 
-1130 INIPDSLISIG
+1130 
-1141 SWAFD
+1141 AFD
-1146 DCKSLTNITIPDSVI
+1146 DYYP
-1161 SIGNYA
+1161 
-1167 FSGCSNLTS
+1167 NL
-1176 IKIPDSVTNIGD
+1176 KH
-1188 SAFYDC
+1188 
-1194 TSLSSVTVG
+1194 
-1203 NSVTSIGDSAFEGC
+1203 
-1217 TNLTSINIPDS
+1217 
-1228 VKSMGNFFTF
+1228 
-1238 RFCTSLTSINIPDG
+1238 
-1252 VTSIGDSTF
+1252 
-1261 SGCTNLTSIN
+1261 
-1271 IPNSV
+1271 
-1276 TSIGDSAFSGC
+1276 
-1287 TSLTSINIPN
+1287 
-1297 SVTSIGDSAF
+1297 
-1307 DDCKSL
+1307 
-1313 TSINI
+1313 
-1318 PDGVTSIG
+1318 
-1326 YSAFY
+1326 
-1331 DCKSLTNITIPD
+1331 
-1343 GVTSI
+1343 
-1348 GNYAF
+1348 
-1353 SGCSSLTSIK
+1353 
-1363 IPNSVT
+1363 
-1369 SIGDA
+1369 
-1374 ANYDLSDV
+1374 V
-1382 LFMGSKE
+1382 LFGGDKE
-1389 QWNSITM
+1389 RWNSIEI
-1396 VSDNF
+1396 
-1401 SNAAIHYN
+1401 SNDGNENLANATIHFN
-1409 AEYIKTVE
+1409 SKLVGTTA
-1417 PDCTNKGYDLYSCSE
+1417 PNCTNRGYDLYSCSE
-1432 CENGVKVN
+1432 CKEGVKVN

-1497 ETESGS
+1497 ETESGF

-1589 VECQEILSYGKYIDA
+1589 VECQEILSYGEYIDA

-1758 NTVLNFEPDDTALIG
+1758 NTVLNFEPNDTALIG
-1773 DVDGNGEVSIAD
+1773 DVDGNGEVSITD

-1797 SFNEEQLK
+1797 SLNEEQLK

-1819 VTQIQKYIVQ
+1819 VTQIQKYLVH

>member
-21 FTTAPFTVNAEQTT
+21 FTIAPFTVNAEQTT
-35 DLSPAY
+35 DSSPAY

-57 FGDASR
+57 FGDASK

-400 ELMEGVESI
+400 ELMEGVERI
-409 KNNKQK
+409 KNDRQK

-438 TINDFNNQ
+438 TINGFNNQ

-473 IMKTCQPENSTEY
+473 IKKTCQPENSTEY

-605 PDSVTNIDDSAFYG
+605 PDSVTGIGGWAFYGCSSLTSVIIGNSVTSMDVRTFYGCTSLASINIPDSVTSIGYETFKDCISLTNMNIPDSVTSIGDSAFYGCTNLTSINIPDSVTSICDSTFRSCTSLTSVTVGNNITSIGDSTFYDCTSLTSINIHDGVTSIGDFTFYG

-631 VTSIGDWAFEGCT
+631 VTSIGHYAFRFCTSLTSINVPDSVTHIYFGAFDGCT
-644 SLTSIN
+644 SLTSIT
-650 IPDGVTCI
+650 IPDRVTHIDGVFI
-658 GGWAFK
+658 
-664 GCSSLTSINI
+664 
-674 PDSVT
+674 
-679 NIGDSAFYGCTS
+679 GCTS

-703 IGDST
+703 VGDSA
-708 FRSCTSLTSINIPDS
+708 FEGCTSLISIKIPDR
-723 VKSIGNFTFSG
+723 VTSIGNSTFSG

-756 SCTSLTSITIPNS
+756 SCTSLTSITIPKSVKSIDYYAFYGCSSLTSITISNS
-769 VTSIGDSAFYGC
+769 VTSIGDSAFCGCTNLTSINIPDGVTSIGDSAFYGC

-790 DGVTSIGYSAFYGCT
+790 DGVTSIGDS
-805 SLTSIN
+805 
-811 IPVDVTSIGDTT
+811 T
-823 FYGCTSLTSVT
+823 FKSCTSLTSVT
-834 VGNSVTSIGYST
+834 VGNG
-846 FYGCTNLTSIN
+846 
-857 IPDSLISIG
+857 
-866 SWAFDD
+866 
-872 CKSLT
+872 
-877 NITLPDSVISIGNYA
+877 
-892 FSGCSS
+892 
-898 LTSITIP
+898 
-905 DRVTHIDGVFIGCT
+905 
-919 SLTSIN
+919 
-925 ISSSVTNIG
+925 
-934 NSTFSFCTSLISI
+934 
-947 KIPDSVTSIGD
+947 VTSIGD
-958 SAFYGCTS
+958 SVFYGCTS
-966 LTSISIPDGI
+966 LTI
-976 TSIGDSAFDGCTNLT
+976 
-991 SINIPDS
+991 
-998 VKSIGNSTFS
+998 
-1008 GCTNLTSINIPNSVT
+1008 VT
-1023 SIGDSTFYGCTSLT
+1023 VG
-1037 SIKIPNSV
+1037 NSV

-1056 TNLTSINIPDGVTS
+1056 TNLTSINIPDSVKS
-1070 IGGGAFSSCTSLT
+1070 IGNSTFRSCTSLT
-1083 SINIPDRVKS
+1083 SINIPD
-1093 IGNFTFKSCTSLIS
+1093 
-1107 IKIPDSVTSIGD
+1107 DVTSIG
-1119 SAFYCCTNLTS
+1119 NR
-1130 INIPDSLISIG
+1130 
-1141 SWAFD
+1141 
-1146 DCKSLTNITIPDSVI
+1146 
-1161 SIGNYA
+1161 
-1167 FSGCSNLTS
+1167 
-1176 IKIPDSVTNIGD
+1176 
-1188 SAFYDC
+1188 AFYDC
-1194 TSLSSVTVG
+1194 TSLTSVTVG
-1203 NSVTSIGDSAFEGC
+1203 NSVTSIGDSTFYGC
-1217 TNLTSINIPDS
+1217 TN
-1228 VKSMGNFFTF
+1228 
-1238 RFCTSLTSINIPDG
+1238 LTSINIPDG
-1252 VTSIGDSTF
+1252 VTSIGNSTF

-1287 TSLTSINIPN
+1287 TNLTSINIPN

-1374 ANYDLSDV
+1374 AFEWNYDLSDV

-1396 VSDNF
+1396 GSDNF

-1432 CENGVKVN
+1432 CENGVKAN
-1440 FTDALGHD
+1440 FTDALGHN
-1448 FINGICERCG
+1448 FVNGICEHCG
-1458 KDELDCIESAHPYE
+1458 KGELDCIESAHPYE
-1472 NDTDEKWTIHKN
+1472 NDTDEKWTIHIN

-1524 AGKRIVVQGDTV
+1524 AGKRIVVQGDTI
-1536 TIRLTSDSSNTC
+1536 TIRLTSDSSDTC

-1589 VECQEILSYGKYIDA
+1589 VECQEILSYGEYIDA
-1604 TEEHSIISEIIPPTC
+1604 TEEHSIISKIIPPTC

-1689 TPNKNGTLNFYSV
+1689 TPNKNGALNFYSV

-1773 DVDGNGEVSIAD
+1773 DVDGNGEVSITD

-1797 SFNEEQLK
+1797 SLNEEQLK

>member
-400 ELMEGVESI
+400 ELMEGVGST
-409 KNNKQK
+409 KSNNQK

-538 DNKHDYYS
+538 NNKHDYYS

-585 VTSIGR
+585 VTNIGDSA
-591 RTFIGCTSLKSINI
+591 FYGCTSLTSINIPDGVTSIGDWAFYGCTNLTSINI
-605 PDSVTNIDDSAFYG
+605 PDSVTNIGDSAFYG

-650 IPDGVTCI
+650 IPDRVKSI
-658 GGWAFK
+658 GDSAFK

-747 TSIGGDAFS
+747 TSIGNSAFS
-756 SCTSLTSITIPNS
+756 GCTSLTSINIPDG
-769 VTSIGDSAFYGC
+769 VTSIGYSAFYGC

-790 DGVTSIGYSAFYGCT
+790 DGVTSIGYFAFYGCT
-805 SLTSIN
+805 SLKSIN
-811 IPVDVTSIGDTT
+811 IPVDVTSIGEFT
-823 FYGCTSLTSVT
+823 FYGCTSLK
-834 VGNSVTSIGYST
+834 
-846 FYGCTNLTSIN
+846 SIN
-857 IPDSLISIG
+857 IPDS
-866 SWAFDD
+866 
-872 CKSLT
+872 
-877 NITLPDSVISIGNYA
+877 
-892 FSGCSS
+892 
-898 LTSITIP
+898 
-905 DRVTHIDGVFIGCT
+905 
-919 SLTSIN
+919 
-925 ISSSVTNIG
+925 VTNI
-934 NSTFSFCTSLISI
+934 
-947 KIPDSVTSIGD
+947 D
-958 SAFYGCTS
+958 A
-966 LTSISIPDGI
+966 
-976 TSIGDSAFDGCTNLT
+976 SAFDGCTSLT

-998 VKSIGNSTFS
+998 VKSIG
-1008 GCTNLTSINIPNSVT
+1008 
-1023 SIGDSTFYGCTSLT
+1023 
-1037 SIKIPNSV
+1037 
-1045 TSIGD
+1045 
-1050 SAFYGC
+1050 
-1056 TNLTSINIPDGVTS
+1056 
-1070 IGGGAFSSCTSLT
+1070 GG
-1083 SINIPDRVKS
+1083 
-1093 IGNFTFKSCTSLIS
+1093 
-1107 IKIPDSVTSIGD
+1107 
-1119 SAFYCCTNLTS
+1119 
-1130 INIPDSLISIG
+1130 
-1141 SWAFD
+1141 
-1146 DCKSLTNITIPDSVI
+1146 
-1161 SIGNYA
+1161 
-1167 FSGCSNLTS
+1167 
-1176 IKIPDSVTNIGD
+1176 
-1188 SAFYDC
+1188 
-1194 TSLSSVTVG
+1194 
-1203 NSVTSIGDSAFEGC
+1203 
-1217 TNLTSINIPDS
+1217 
-1228 VKSMGNFFTF
+1228 
-1238 RFCTSLTSINIPDG
+1238 
-1252 VTSIGDSTF
+1252 
-1261 SGCTNLTSIN
+1261 
-1271 IPNSV
+1271 
-1276 TSIGDSAFSGC
+1276 AFSGC
-1287 TSLTSINIPN
+1287 TSLKSINIPVD
-1297 SVTSIGDSAF
+1297 VTSIDEFTFSG
-1307 DDCKSL
+1307 C
-1313 TSINI
+1313 T
-1318 PDGVTSIG
+1318 
-1326 YSAFY
+1326 
-1331 DCKSLTNITIPD
+1331 SLTNITIPD

-1369 SIGDA
+1369 SIGGGAFSSCTSLTSINIPDSVTNIGASAFDGCTSLTSITIPDGITSIGDSTFRSCTSLTSINIPDSVTSIGDDAFSSCTSLTSINIPDGVTSIGDWAFEGCTSLTSINIPDRVKSIGDSAFYGCTSLTSINIPDGVTSIGDWAFYGCTNLTSINIPDSVTNIGDSAFYGCTSLTSINIPDGVTSIGDSTFKSCTSLTSVTVGNSVTSIGYSAFHDCKSLTNITIPDSVISIGNYAFSGCSSLTSIKIPNSVTSIGDSTFSFCTSLTSATVENNITSIGDSIFCGCTSLTSINIPDGVTSIGDFAFCDCKSLTSINIPDSVKSIGNFTFSYCTNLTSINIPDGVTSIGDA

-1396 VSDNF
+1396 ESDNF

-1432 CENGVKVN
+1432 CENGVKAN
-1440 FTDALGHD
+1440 FTDALGHN
-1448 FINGICERCG
+1448 FVNGICERCG
-1458 KDELDCIESAHPYE
+1458 KDELDFIESLHPYE

>member
-35 DLSPAY
+35 DSSPAY

-57 FGDASR
+57 FGDASQ

-176 AKLAKAFDVVD
+176 AKLAKAFDAVD
-187 KISTIASGCK
+187 KISTIASGCE

-277 VDSIWSEIISVIPGG
+277 VDSIWGEIISVIPGG

-400 ELMEGVESI
+400 ELMEGVEST

-473 IMKTCQPENSTEY
+473 IKKTCQPENSTEY

-569 GSQSNLIIP
+569 GSRSNLIIP

-624 SINIPDG
+624 SINIP
-631 VTSIGDWAFEGCT
+631 
-644 SLTSIN
+644 
-650 IPDGVTCI
+650 
-658 GGWAFK
+658 
-664 GCSSLTSINI
+664 
-674 PDSVT
+674 
-679 NIGDSAFYGCTS
+679 
-691 LTSIT
+691 
-696 IPDGITS
+696 
-703 IGDST
+703 
-708 FRSCTSLTSINIPDS
+708 
-723 VKSIGNFTFSG
+723 
-734 CTNLTSINIPDGV
+734 
-747 TSIGGDAFS
+747 
-756 SCTSLTSITIPNS
+756 NS
-769 VTSIGDSAFYGC
+769 VTSIGG
-781 TNLTSINIP
+781 
-790 DGVTSIGYSAFYGCT
+790 GAFYGCT

-934 NSTFSFCTSLISI
+934 NSTFRFCTSLISI

-958 SAFYGCTS
+958 SAF
-966 LTSISIPDGI
+966 
-976 TSIGDSAFDGCTNLT
+976 DGCTNLT
-991 SINIPDS
+991 SINIPD
-998 VKSIGNSTFS
+998 G
-1008 GCTNLTSINIPNSVT
+1008 VT
-1023 SIGDSTFYGCTSLT
+1023 SIGGDAFSSCTSLT
-1037 SIKIPNSV
+1037 SITIPNSV

-1093 IGNFTFKSCTSLIS
+1093 IGNFTFKSCSSLIS

-1228 VKSMGNFFTF
+1228 VKSIGNYFTF
-1238 RFCTSLTSINIPDG
+1238 RFCTSLTSINIPDSVTSIG
-1252 VTSIGDSTF
+1252 NSTFRSCTSLTSVTVGNNITSIGDSTF
-1261 SGCTNLTSIN
+1261 CGCT
-1271 IPNSV
+1271 
-1276 TSIGDSAFSGC
+1276 
-1287 TSLTSINIPN
+1287 
-1297 SVTSIGDSAF
+1297 
-1307 DDCKSL
+1307 SL

-1326 YSAFY
+1326 YSAFD

-1343 GVTSI
+1343 SVISI

-1363 IPNSVT
+1363 IPDSVT

-1396 VSDNF
+1396 ESDNF

-1417 PDCTNKGYDLYSCSE
+1417 PDCTNKGYDLYFCSE

-1440 FTDALGHD
+1440 FTDALGHN

-1562 CVHSETELINVREA
+1562 CVHYETELINVREA

-1589 VECQEILSYGKYIDA
+1589 VECQEILSYGEYIDA

-1773 DVDGNGEVSIAD
+1773 DVDGNGEVSISD

-1797 SFNEEQLK
+1797 SLNEEQLK
-1805 VSDTNGDGKVDIKD
+1805 VSDTNGDGKVDIND
-1819 VTQIQKYIVQ
+1819 VTQIQKYLAQ
-1829 LISSLV
+1829 LIPSLG

>member
-877 NITLPDSVISIGNYA
+877 NIT
-892 FSGCSS
+892 
-898 LTSITIP
+898 
-905 DRVTHIDGVFIGCT
+905 
-919 SLTSIN
+919 
-925 ISSSVTNIG
+925 
-934 NSTFSFCTSLISI
+934 
-947 KIPDSVTSIGD
+947 
-958 SAFYGCTS
+958 
-966 LTSISIPDGI
+966 
-976 TSIGDSAFDGCTNLT
+976 
-991 SINIPDS
+991 
-998 VKSIGNSTFS
+998 
-1008 GCTNLTSINIPNSVT
+1008 
-1023 SIGDSTFYGCTSLT
+1023 
-1037 SIKIPNSV
+1037 
-1045 TSIGD
+1045 
-1050 SAFYGC
+1050 
-1056 TNLTSINIPDGVTS
+1056 
-1070 IGGGAFSSCTSLT
+1070 
-1083 SINIPDRVKS
+1083 
-1093 IGNFTFKSCTSLIS
+1093 
-1107 IKIPDSVTSIGD
+1107 
-1119 SAFYCCTNLTS
+1119 
-1130 INIPDSLISIG
+1130 
-1141 SWAFD
+1141 
-1146 DCKSLTNITIPDSVI
+1146 IPDSVI